1 MRLLIILLLIG
12 QTVFA
17 QKYFTRTGITE
28 FKASVDAFE
37 PVEAINNSTSAILT
51 KNGDVASQLFVSAF
65 KFKVALMQEH
75 FNENYMDSDTYPKA
89 VFRGKIENFK
99 FDNLNSKTT
108 YTLKGKLT
116 IRGISKEISF
126 PISINKKDEKIK
138 LTGNF
143 SVSPNDFNIEIPSI
157 IRKKIAN
164 KINIIINY
172 ELSEKK

>member
-1 MRLLIILLLIG
+1 MRLLIILLFIG
-12 QTVFA
+12 QTIFA
-17 QKYFTRTGITE
+17 QKYFTRTGVTE

-126 PISINKKDEKIK
+126 PIYLNKKDEKIK

-143 SVSPNDFNIEIPSI
+143 NVSPKDYNIEIPSI

>member
-1 MRLLIILLLIG
+1 
-12 QTVFA
+12 
-17 QKYFTRTGITE
+17 
-28 FKASVDAFE
+28 
-37 PVEAINNSTSAILT
+37 
-51 KNGDVASQLFVSAF
+51 
-65 KFKVALMQEH
+65 
-75 FNENYMDSDTYPKA
+75 MDSDTYPKA

-143 SVSPNDFNIEIPSI
+143 SVSPKDFNIEIPSI